1 MNYNSCKH
9 NLVKCGGVWIL
20 YNNTNIQNSE
30 IRIANISRKPVLL
43 VTVNHKVLKLVNCIL
58 FLIFVYFILW

>member
-43 VTVNHKVLKLVNCIL
+43 VTVNHKFKRNSQKKSKSLNQNK
-58 FLIFVYFILW
+58 Y